1 MVGKD
6 KGTKFTLQRRTP
18 SARSR
23 DDFATVFAD
32 DFADRPAMPQDIPI
46 DQIEPSP
53 LQARQEFKNLEEL
66 AQSMREHGFTSRIR
80 VRPHPTVPERYQL
93 VYGERRLRAARMA
106 GINTIPCDVAP
117 HSDAELREIGLT
129 ENIVREDLS
138 PLEEARA
145 FEQALAA
152 RDDAGQAI
160 YSIRSLAERIGKD
173 KGYIQNRIKLLETP
187 NDVQQMV
194 EARPDTLRA
203 AREIAK
209 LPTPEAR
216 EPLITGLLSGDV
228 NAHVVTRIVRDVA
241 ENEPLN
247 EREQPESIEQRVA
260 QALRARRKSIHAAY
274 SSALNNRQLDEDL
287 DMLQTIMSRLY
298 AQVPDL
304 TDQQRTHILSRL
316 DHHVTALEA
325 LLSRLKG

>member
-1 MVGKD
+1 MAGND

-23 DDFATVFAD
+23 DDFATVFAN
-32 DFADRPAMPQDIPI
+32 DFSDRPAMPQDIPI

-53 LQARQEFKNLEEL
+53 MQARQEFRNLEEL
-66 AQSMREHGFTSRIR
+66 VQSMREHGFTSRIR

-106 GINTIPCDVAP
+106 GIPMVPCDVAP
-117 HSDAELREIGLT
+117 HTDAELREIGLT
-129 ENIVREDLS
+129 ENIVREDLN

-145 FEQALAA
+145 FEQALGA
-152 RDDAGQAI
+152 RDDADQPI

-187 NDVQQMV
+187 DDVQQMV

-216 EPLITGLLSGDV
+216 EPLITGLLSGNV
-228 NAHVVTRIVRDVA
+228 NAHTVTSIVRDVV
-241 ENEPLN
+241 
-247 EREQPESIEQRVA
+247 QPEISGHSEASIPVEQRVA
-260 QALRARRKSIHAAY
+260 QAVKARRSPAPAGHRPTT
-274 SSALNNRQLDEDL
+274 SNQLLDQDL
-287 DMLQTIMSRLY
+287 DMLQIIMSRLHS
-298 AQVPDL
+298 QVPEL
-304 TDQQRTHILSRL
+304 TQQQRRRVLSRL
-316 DHHVTALEA
+316 DQHMAALEE
-325 LLSRLKG
+325 LLNELK

>member
-1 MVGKD
+1 MAGND
-6 KGTKFTLQRRTP
+6 KGTKFTLQRRVP

-53 LQARQEFKNLEEL
+53 LQARQEFRNLEEL
-66 AQSMREHGFTSRIR
+66 VQSMREHGFTSRIR
-80 VRPHPTVPERYQL
+80 VRPHPTQPGHYQL

-106 GINTIPCDVAP
+106 GITIIPCDVAP

-129 ENIVREDLS
+129 ENIVREDLN

-145 FEQALAA
+145 FEQALSA
-152 RDDAGQAI
+152 RDDAGQPL
-160 YSIRSLAERIGKD
+160 YSIRSLAERVGKD

-187 NDVQQMV
+187 DDVQQMV

-216 EPLITGLLSGDV
+216 EPLITSLLSGDV
-228 NAHVVTRIVRDVA
+228 NAHAVTSIVRDVA
-241 ENEPLN
+241 QSITLN
-247 EREQPESIEQRVA
+247 QDDKPGPIEQRVA
-260 QALRARRKSIHAAY
+260 QAVQARRKTP
-274 SSALNNRQLDEDL
+274 SALKHDNSPNPQFDEDL
-287 DMLQTIMSRLY
+287 DMLQIIMSRLY
-298 AQVPDL
+298 NQVHEMSE
-304 TDQQRTHILSRL
+304 QQRSHVLFRL
-316 DHHVTALEA
+316 DQHMTSLEA
-325 LLSRLKG
+325 LLRELK

>member
-1 MVGKD
+1 MAGND
-6 KGTKFTLQRRTP
+6 KGTKFTLQRRAP
-18 SARSR
+18 NVRSR

-80 VRPHPTVPERYQL
+80 VRPHPTQSERYQL
-93 VYGERRLRAARMA
+93 VYGERRLRAARIA
-106 GINTIPCDVAP
+106 GIAIIPCDVAP

-129 ENIVREDLS
+129 ENIVREDLN
-138 PLEEARA
+138 PLEEAYA

-152 RDDAGQAI
+152 RDDTGQPI

-187 NDVQQMV
+187 DDVRQMV

-209 LPTPEAR
+209 LPTVEAR
-216 EPLITGLLSGDV
+216 APLITSLLSGDV
-228 NAHVVTRIVRDVA
+228 NAYAVTSIVRDVA
-241 ENEPLN
+241 QSDIDN
-247 EREQPESIEQRVA
+247 QGDKAVSIEQRVA
-260 QALRARRKSIHAAY
+260 KAVQSRRKGSPPSQPTPLFNEQI
-274 SSALNNRQLDEDL
+274 DKDL

-298 AQVPDL
+298 GQTPKL
-304 TDQQRTHILSRL
+304 TKEQRARVLERL
-316 DHHVTALEA
+316 DQHMTSLEE
-325 LLSRLKG
+325 LLSVLK